1 MARNIEI
8 VDEPDAPAPLRSHL
22 QPDCLD
28 NPTAADFV
36 RVEQSN
42 ILYSFVAECFYDLCT
57 QLCRTVRGREPC

>member
-42 ILYSFVAECFYDLCT
+42 ILYSFVAECFL
-57 QLCRTVRGREPC
+57 